1 MGIIKNFFDNYILG
15 DAEMKIAANL
25 CYNIFQ

>member
-1 MGIIKNFFDNYILG
+1 MEIVNSFFENYILG